1 MDCPRC
7 RHDLREGARFCD
19 QCGAPLA
26 ARCSRCQGDLREGA
40 KFCDQCGTPVATP
53 ASGGYPAPAAQF
65 DAPRSYT
72 PKHLAERILTS
83 RTALEGER
91 KQVTVLFADL
101 QNFTG
106 LSEQLDP
113 EELHDLMNR
122 LFEMML
128 AEVHR
133 YEGTVNQFTGDGIM
147 ALFGAPL
154 ALEDHAARAV
164 EAALAIQEA
173 MGKVGD
179 ELQRSRGQRVALRIG
194 VNTGLVVVGKIGDD
208 LRMDYTAQGD
218 TVNLAAR
225 LQALAEPGTV
235 AISEGTHHLVAGYF
249 DYESLGTHTVKGKSV
264 PVEVFRPLRRRA
276 HRSRLAVA
284 SEAGLSTFV
293 GRETEFAALLSAAEE
308 ARAGRGRVVT
318 IVGEAGIGKSRLVW
332 ELRTRLPAGTM
343 AWVEGTCVPYGQSTP
358 YLPVIDIVRALL
370 GLADGDP
377 EREMD
382 RKLTARLA
390 ELGPD
395 VETAAPALRYLL
407 SLGTTEGEMAA
418 LSPQERKERLLDA
431 LARLSAAAARQRPHV
446 FVFENC
452 QWLDGASAEFL
463 NFWAAAIPR
472 APALVIL
479 TCRPGATPPA
489 AGSPV

>member
-1 MDCPRC
+1 MNCPRC
-7 RHDLREGARFCD
+7 RHDLRE
-19 QCGAPLA
+19 
-26 ARCSRCQGDLREGA
+26 SA
-40 KFCDQCGTPVATP
+40 KFCDQCGAPVATP

-122 LFEMML
+122 LFEIML

-194 VNTGLVVVGKIGDD
+194 VNTGLWSSAKS
-208 LRMDYTAQGD
+208 
-218 TVNLAAR
+218 
-225 LQALAEPGTV
+225 GTTS
-235 AISEGTHHLVAGYF
+235 AWT
-249 DYESLGTHTVKGKSV
+249 T
-264 PVEVFRPLRRRA
+264 PP
-276 HRSRLAVA
+276 
-284 SEAGLSTFV
+284 
-293 GRETEFAALLSAAEE
+293 RET
-308 ARAGRGRVVT
+308 
-318 IVGEAGIGKSRLVW
+318 
-332 ELRTRLPAGTM
+332 P
-343 AWVEGTCVPYGQSTP
+343 
-358 YLPVIDIVRALL
+358 
-370 GLADGDP
+370 
-377 EREMD
+377 
-382 RKLTARLA
+382 
-390 ELGPD
+390 
-395 VETAAPALRYLL
+395 
-407 SLGTTEGEMAA
+407 
-418 LSPQERKERLLDA
+418 
-431 LARLSAAAARQRPHV
+431 
-446 FVFENC
+446 
-452 QWLDGASAEFL
+452 
-463 NFWAAAIPR
+463 
-472 APALVIL
+472 
-479 TCRPGATPPA
+479 
-489 AGSPV
+489 

>member
-19 QCGAPLA
+19 QCG
-26 ARCSRCQGDLREGA
+26 
-40 KFCDQCGTPVATP
+40 
-53 ASGGYPAPAAQF
+53 
-65 DAPRSYT
+65 APRSYT

-225 LQALAEPGTV
+225 LQALARPGTV
-235 AISEGTHHLVAGYF
+235 AISEGTQHLVAGYF
-249 DYESLGTHTVKGKSV
+249 DYESLRTHTVKGKSI

-293 GRETEFAALLSAAEE
+293 GREAELAALLSASEE
-308 ARAGRGRVVT
+308 ARAGRGRAVT
-318 IVGEAGIGKSRLVW
+318 IVGGAGVGKARLVW
-332 ELRTRLPAGTM
+332 ELRTRLPAG
-343 AWVEGTCVPYGQSTP
+343 ALARGQGTCGPYGQSP
-358 YLPVIDIVRALL
+358 PSLPV
-370 GLADGDP
+370 
-377 EREMD
+377 
-382 RKLTARLA
+382 
-390 ELGPD
+390 
-395 VETAAPALRYLL
+395 
-407 SLGTTEGEMAA
+407 
-418 LSPQERKERLLDA
+418 
-431 LARLSAAAARQRPHV
+431 
-446 FVFENC
+446 
-452 QWLDGASAEFL
+452 
-463 NFWAAAIPR
+463 
-472 APALVIL
+472 
-479 TCRPGATPPA
+479 
-489 AGSPV
+489 

>member
-179 ELQRSRGQRVALRIG
+179 
-194 VNTGLVVVGKIGDD
+194 D
-208 LRMDYTAQGD
+208 LRMDYPAQGD

-276 HRSRLAVA
+276 HRSRL
-284 SEAGLSTFV
+284 
-293 GRETEFAALLSAAEE
+293 
-308 ARAGRGRVVT
+308 
-318 IVGEAGIGKSRLVW
+318 
-332 ELRTRLPAGTM
+332 
-343 AWVEGTCVPYGQSTP
+343 
-358 YLPVIDIVRALL
+358 
-370 GLADGDP
+370 
-377 EREMD
+377 
-382 RKLTARLA
+382 
-390 ELGPD
+390 
-395 VETAAPALRYLL
+395 
-407 SLGTTEGEMAA
+407 
-418 LSPQERKERLLDA
+418 
-431 LARLSAAAARQRPHV
+431 
-446 FVFENC
+446 
-452 QWLDGASAEFL
+452 
-463 NFWAAAIPR
+463 
-472 APALVIL
+472 
-479 TCRPGATPPA
+479 PGAPPPPL
-489 AGSPV
+489 S